1 MRYMRKGYTN
11 IRLKEVEIRGYKS
24 IDFEKAVNLVLGDV
38 NIMLG
43 ANGAGKSNIVSFFK
57 MLSFMM
63 SKSFANYV
71 EMSGTSNYLMHY
83 GAKRTPFIEGKL
95 TFTDGKSE
103 DIYQFK
109 LANAAP
115 DRLIVIEESIKWH
128 RGGEDKPYE
137 IVLEPYFKESALA
150 DSPDPVAKSIYRM
163 LSFCKVYQFHDSSS
177 DGPLR
182 QVCPVETADY
192 LQSQGNNLPSF
203 LYFLRENFKDSYDRI
218 VSYVREVVP
227 QFDDFYL
234 EPVGRFISLRWKDT
248 SANDYVFDA
257 HQFSDG
263 SIRYIALATLLLQPQ
278 CTMPSVII
286 LDEPELGLHPFAIT
300 KLAEMIKDASIHSQ
314 VIIASQSKD
323 LVDHF
328 DIGDISIVEMDAK
341 SLCTSVRK
349 LSEDEYRLWL
359 EHYTVSELWDKNVLG
374 GRPE

>member
-1 MRYMRKGYTN
+1 MRKGHTN

-24 IDFEKAVNLVLGDV
+24 INFENAVTLRLGDV
-38 NIMLG
+38 NILLG

-57 MLSFMM
+57 MLSYMM
-63 SKSFANYV
+63 SNSFASYV
-71 EMSGTSNYLMHY
+71 EMAGTSNYLLHY
-83 GAKRTPFIEGKL
+83 GAKRTPFIEGSLK
-95 TFTDGKSE
+95 FSCNNFD
-103 DIYQFK
+103 DIYHFK

-128 RGGEDKPYE
+128 RDGEDKSYE
-137 IVLEPYFKESALA
+137 ILLEPNFKESALA
-150 DSPDPVAKSIYRM
+150 DCQDPVAKSIYRM

-182 QVCPVETADY
+182 QVCPVETSDY

-203 LYFLRENFKDSYDRI
+203 LLFLKKNFKDSYDRI
-218 VSYVREVVP
+218 ISYVREVVP

-234 EPVGRFISLRWKDT
+234 EPVGRVISLRWRDM

-263 SIRYIALATLLLQPQ
+263 SIRFIALATLLLQPRD
-278 CTMPSVII
+278 TMPSVII

-300 KLAEMIKDASIHSQ
+300 KLAEMIKDAAGHSQ

-328 DIGDISIVEMDAK
+328 DIGDISIIEMDEK

-349 LSEDEYRLWL
+349 LSEDEYKLWL

>member
-1 MRYMRKGYTN
+1 M
-11 IRLKEVEIRGYKS
+11 
-24 IDFEKAVNLVLGDV
+24 
-38 NIMLG
+38 
-43 ANGAGKSNIVSFFK
+43 
-57 MLSFMM
+57 
-63 SKSFANYV
+63 
-71 EMSGTSNYLMHY
+71 
-83 GAKRTPFIEGKL
+83 
-95 TFTDGKSE
+95 
-103 DIYQFK
+103 
-109 LANAAP
+109 
-115 DRLIVIEESIKWH
+115 
-128 RGGEDKPYE
+128 
-137 IVLEPYFKESALA
+137 A

-182 QVCPVETADY
+182 QVCPMETADY